1 MPPPHVTPTAFVA
14 ALWDAKTAL
23 DEELD
28 PGALRAA
35 AGRLRSFVVE
45 HPLAVDLDAKA
56 VRGDAIREMFARACR
71 GEV

>member
-23 DEELD
+23 DEEPD
-28 PGALRAA
+28 PDALRAA

-45 HPLAVDLDAKA
+45 HPLAVDLDASCT
-56 VRGDAIREMFARACR
+56 R
-71 GEV
+71 